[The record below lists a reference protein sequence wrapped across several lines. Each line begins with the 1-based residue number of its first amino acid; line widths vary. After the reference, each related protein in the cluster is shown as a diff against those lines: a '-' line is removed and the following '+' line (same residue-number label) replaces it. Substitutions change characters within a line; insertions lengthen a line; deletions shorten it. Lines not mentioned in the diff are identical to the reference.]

1 MTIIDD
7 PTLAVIARFVGDA
20 SRLDPSD
27 PEFLRVQLDAIGAYV
42 RRFPANERDAR
53 ALEWIELNAER
64 YRREWQMRAAV
75 EVLARARCPDCPLS
89 GGDEARPCTVH
100 ARWLALLQ
108 RYAADELTSHDYV
121 EQTLELLR
129 ENKDLLKVGGRCG
142 DARIPAEAAL
152 SAC

>member
-1 MTIIDD
+1 MSIIDD
-7 PTLAVIARFVGDA
+7 PTLAMIARFVGDA
-20 SRLDPSD
+20 SRLDPWD

-42 RRFPANERDAR
+42 RRFPAHERDAR

-129 ENKDLLKVGGRCG
+129 ANKDLLKVGGRCG